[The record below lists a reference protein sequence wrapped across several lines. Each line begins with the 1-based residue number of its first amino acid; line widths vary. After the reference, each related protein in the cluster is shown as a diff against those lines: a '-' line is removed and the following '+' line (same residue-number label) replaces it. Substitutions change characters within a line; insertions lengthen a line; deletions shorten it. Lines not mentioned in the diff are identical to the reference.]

1 MTLHLL
7 PTQKDW
13 AASPETVF
21 SGEVEWLRGCPLGK
35 YEVHYQTKLKGI
47 GYRMERLPIRPLEFG
62 GSKHEVLWDSKCFSR
77 VAVFGVLT
85 LPLFVRFLRFS
96 CNSTPDQAI
105 MLIRRPLFKCSTMN
119 NNIANNA
126 E

>member
-21 SGEVEWLRGCPLGK
+21 SGEVEWPRGCPLGK

-47 GYRMERLPIRPLEFG
+47 GHRMERLPIRPLEFG
-62 GSKHEVLWDSKCFSR
+62 GQQTQSTLGFQVLQQSCSR
-77 VAVFGVLT
+77 WGFDT
-85 LPLFVRFLRFS
+85 
-96 CNSTPDQAI
+96 STI
-105 MLIRRPLFKCSTMN
+105 C
-119 NNIANNA
+119 
-126 E
+126 